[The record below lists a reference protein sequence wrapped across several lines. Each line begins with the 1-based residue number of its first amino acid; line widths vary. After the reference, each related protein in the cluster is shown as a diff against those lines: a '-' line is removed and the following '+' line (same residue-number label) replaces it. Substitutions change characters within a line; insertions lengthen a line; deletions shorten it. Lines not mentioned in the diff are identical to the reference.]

1 MIFYLNQ
8 WKSMNIL
15 RHHQDLQNWRPAA
28 CAFVIEL
35 NAEKHTHTH
44 IYKYKNQI
52 WLIHRFII
60 WHLASV
66 IPSQD
71 IIKYNFHGFTFGLVQ
86 IAKTLIDL
94 RKNEQFF
101 VFFCSQI
108 HLSQFNSQIFITTW
122 ISTEYCYRTLIQR
135 RKYRSHSNY
144 LSTNVYNVYP

>member
-1 MIFYLNQ
+1 MKINEYFTTSPRFTKLTTGC
-8 WKSMNIL
+8 L
-15 RHHQDLQNWRPAA
+15 RVRNW
-28 CAFVIEL
+28 IECR
-35 NAEKHTHTH
+35 ETHTHTH